1 MKDLE
6 SLVRKNILR
15 LQPYSCARNEY
26 SGNAA
31 KVFLDANENPYNSPL
46 NRYPDPLQN
55 GLKAKIS
62 KIKGIRP
69 DCIFLGNGSDEAI
82 DLVYRCLTEPRKDNV
97 VAIEPTYGM
106 YKVCADI
113 NDVEYRS
120 VTLGDGFSLSSEK
133 LLAACDA
140 NTKVIWL
147 CSPNN
152 PTGNEL
158 QRDEVEKVLKGFDG
172 IVVVDEAYSD
182 FSSLPPMRLQ
192 LDKYPNMIVLNTFS
206 KAWACAGLRLGMAFA
221 RNEIIDIFNKVK
233 YPYNINILTQ
243 EKVSSMIDDVYDVEK
258 WVRILIHERDRVME
272 AFTQLPTCEKVYP
285 TDANF
290 FLAKMND
297 ANAVYEHLKQN
308 GIIVR
313 NRTTV
318 TLCENCL
325 RITIGSKTEN
335 NELLSVLRQ
344 YV

>member
-106 YKVCADI
+106 YKVCAEI

-206 KAWACAGLRLGMAFA
+206 KAWACAGLRLA
-221 RNEIIDIFNKVK
+221 
-233 YPYNINILTQ
+233 
-243 EKVSSMIDDVYDVEK
+243 
-258 WVRILIHERDRVME
+258 
-272 AFTQLPTCEKVYP
+272 
-285 TDANF
+285 
-290 FLAKMND
+290 
-297 ANAVYEHLKQN
+297 
-308 GIIVR
+308 
-313 NRTTV
+313 
-318 TLCENCL
+318 
-325 RITIGSKTEN
+325 
-335 NELLSVLRQ
+335 SVC
-344 YV
+344 